1 MIYGRPRP
9 AVGTSGLVELHDQ
22 AITVSLPGICSEA
35 ASVARTMPTYRRKPR
50 SLPCVPLLKGWEQTS
65 D

>member
-35 ASVARTMPTYRRKPR
+35 ASVDHADIPSKAAFTALRRP
-50 SLPCVPLLKGWEQTS
+50 
-65 D
+65 